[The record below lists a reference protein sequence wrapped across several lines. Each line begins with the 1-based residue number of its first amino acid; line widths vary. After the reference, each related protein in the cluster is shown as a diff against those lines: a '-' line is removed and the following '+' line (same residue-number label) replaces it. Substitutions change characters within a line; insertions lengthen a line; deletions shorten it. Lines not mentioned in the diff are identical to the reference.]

1 MEQANED
8 LPPSGNNK
16 QLLLIGG
23 GIALLLV
30 LLALIISIV
39 MVFVLRSDVADLE
52 TQVRKSAK
60 ATKAMQEEIANLK
73 EHAAK
78 LAEER
83 RAPAP
88 PPTPQP
94 QAVDAVDTAH
104 DCVIRP
110 GAKNAFADCKQ
121 FGSK

>member
-8 LPPSGNNK
+8 VPSGSNSK

-23 GIALLLV
+23 GVALLLV

-39 MVFVLRSDVADLE
+39 MVFVLRSDVSDLE

-60 ATKAMQEEIANLK
+60 ATKALQEEIANLK

-83 RAPAP
+83 RAPPPAP
-88 PPTPQP
+88 AAQP
-94 QAVDAVDTAH
+94 QAVDAVDTAR